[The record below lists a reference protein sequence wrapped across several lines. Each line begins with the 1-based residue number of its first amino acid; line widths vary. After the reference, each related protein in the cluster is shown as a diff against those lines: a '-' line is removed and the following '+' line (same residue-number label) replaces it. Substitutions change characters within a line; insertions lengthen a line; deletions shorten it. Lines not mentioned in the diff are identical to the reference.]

1 MEKLIYLLG
10 EAETG
15 AIPRARVD
23 LRNALLETAPRLLEA
38 GAKRTAISVADLD
51 DADADRVP
59 QFNTSGLIDAA
70 VSLWLES
77 VDQRQGIE
85 AVLSPLAKRWA
96 GYLVTESVPR
106 AGPAPRLGERQ
117 PGVALVTTFP
127 KPERLDDATFYTR
140 WHDSHTP
147 LSLEIHPLL
156 RYNRNSVA
164 RSLTPGAPPL
174 HAIVSEAV
182 SSTAIAADPIAFFG
196 SESNRARAVK
206 DLLSFVDFETLSVA
220 LMSEY
225 VLTP

>member
-10 EAETG
+10 EAEAG
-15 AIPRARVD
+15 VVPRARGD
-23 LRNALLETAPRLLEA
+23 LRDALLETAPRLAQA
-38 GAKRTAISVADLD
+38 GAQRASFSVADLD
-51 DADADRVP
+51 DVDADRVP
-59 QFNTSGLIDAA
+59 QFNTGGLIDAEI
-70 VSLWLES
+70 SLWLES
-77 VDQRQGIE
+77 VDRRKEIE

-106 AGPAPRLGERQ
+106 TESTPRPGERR

-127 KPERLDDATFYTR
+127 KPERLDDDTFYGR

-156 RYNRNSVA
+156 RYTRNSVA
-164 RSLTPGAPPL
+164 RRLTPGAPPL

-182 SSTAIAADPIAFFG
+182 ASAAIAADPIAFFG
-196 SESNRARAVK
+196 SEPNRARAVE

-225 VLTP
+225 TLIS